1 MILRNNCLTKNQ
13 VTQSHVLVAD
23 HVILKQVG
31 KAVPNADSNGVIN
44 WMKITL
50 EQDENYFRVVLKEG
64 THKLHSEKL
73 NLETA
78 FELAYKF
85 KKNIMEDGN

>member
-1 MILRNNCLTKNQ
+1 
-13 VTQSHVLVAD
+13 
-23 HVILKQVG
+23 
-31 KAVPNADSNGVIN
+31 
-44 WMKITL
+44 MKITI

-85 KKNIMEDGN
+85 KIKIMENGSS

>member
-1 MILRNNCLTKNQ
+1 
-13 VTQSHVLVAD
+13 
-23 HVILKQVG
+23 
-31 KAVPNADSNGVIN
+31 
-44 WMKITL
+44 MKISI
-50 EQDENYFRVVLKEG
+50 EQDEKYFRVVLKEG

-85 KKNIMEDGN
+85 KTQIMETPS

>member
-1 MILRNNCLTKNQ
+1 
-13 VTQSHVLVAD
+13 
-23 HVILKQVG
+23 
-31 KAVPNADSNGVIN
+31 
-44 WMKITL
+44 MKITI
-50 EQDENYFRVVLKEG
+50 EQDKEYFRVVLKEG

-85 KKNIMEDGN
+85 KKNIMENGNG